1 MSGTKPENPVKKVS
15 VIIPVY
21 NSELFIEQ
29 CVQSVTDQTYKNLE
43 ILIIDDGSADRSA
56 EICSGLSAED
66 GRIKLVSQNH
76 KGVSA
81 ARNYGLDL
89 AVGEFVFFLDS
100 DDAIHPLLMEHF
112 VRQAERVHAA
122 VVMCD
127 YRKLNN
133 RRMKKVLNRTLEGDE
148 KPEWQIG
155 EGEKPAEWFHTA
167 YLEQMSGIGG
177 KLIRRNA
184 TEDLRFDERLTC
196 GEDTLF
202 MYYLTGRQICMAYSP
217 VKWYYYRQHDK
228 SLSHL
233 ADGTRNCHYFECCKT
248 IRDHEFR
255 KGNTTYSLIWE
266 GWLIYHLEKSFLL
279 MKKAKRKDECQ
290 RLTELAGGERT
301 HPLFRKLEGR
311 RKRWF
316 ELIFSDRYPCQVLL
330 AYLAMKERVWKTVLG
345 IQKLKSS

>member
-1 MSGTKPENPVKKVS
+1 MSGTKPENPAKKVS

-29 CVQSVTDQTYKNLE
+29 CIRSVTGQTYKNLE

-56 EICSGLSAED
+56 QICRGLSAED

-100 DDAIHPLLMEHF
+100 DDAIQPLLMEHF
-112 VRQAERVHAA
+112 VRQAERAHAT

-127 YRKLNN
+127 YRKLDN
-133 RRMKKVLNRTLEGDE
+133 RRMEKALNRTPEDDV

-155 EGEKPAEWFHTA
+155 EGEEPARWFHTA

-184 TEDLRFDERLTC
+184 TEDLRFDEKLTC

-202 MYYLTGRQICMAYSP
+202 MYYLTGRPICMAYSP

-228 SLSHL
+228 SLSQL
-233 ADGTRNCHYFECCKT
+233 TDGTRDRHCFECCKT

-255 KGNTTYSLIWE
+255 KGNTHYSLIWE
-266 GWLIYHLEKSFLL
+266 GWLIYHLEKSFLV
-279 MKKAKRKDECQ
+279 MEKAKRKDECQ
-290 RLTELAGGERT
+290 RLMELAGEERA
-301 HPLFRKLEGR
+301 HPLFRKLEGGR
-311 RKRWF
+311 RRWF
-316 ELIFSDRYPCQVLL
+316 GLVFSNRYPCQVLL
-330 AYLAMKERVWKTVLG
+330 AYLAMKERVWKTVRG